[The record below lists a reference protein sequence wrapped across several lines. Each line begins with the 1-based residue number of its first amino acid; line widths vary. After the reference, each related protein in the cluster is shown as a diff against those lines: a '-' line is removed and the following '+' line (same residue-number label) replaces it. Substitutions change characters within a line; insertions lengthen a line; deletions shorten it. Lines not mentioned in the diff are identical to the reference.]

1 MPPSAVLARFTIS
14 FSRLLPKKS
23 RAVLKELYPLF
34 RGHKVCRCE
43 DDAEGAARGA
53 LKALPA
59 APREPYPGTGPIR
72 QLCSRPVGSRGPFGM
87 RCRSAAQIARLPCAG
102 CSLFNAAGA
111 GAFFF
116 LAPAVLQPNF
126 KE

>member
-53 LKALPA
+53 LKALPQLQESHTLA
-59 APREPYPGTGPIR
+59 LAPFDSSVPVLLAPGVLLACG
-72 QLCSRPVGSRGPFGM
+72 
-87 RCRSAAQIARLPCAG
+87 AAQL
-102 CSLFNAAGA
+102 L
-111 GAFFF
+111 
-116 LAPAVLQPNF
+116 
-126 KE
+126 K